1 MIGRALMRSYLLL
14 VMVLTAAAGP
24 AAAAP
29 SSGAAA
35 APAGGTVTFQVLDE
49 TAQQEV
55 SEDTVIFIDGKL
67 VAHFVLDK
75 HETSSIADVTVP
87 SAAQYDY
94 ALCGRI
100 TVLRPDGQEEQRVV
114 DGGATLKNVN
124 GKVFLALEAADFT
137 IFYLADAKQDPQDPP
152 KDVHHTNACSL
163 PVS

>member
-1 MIGRALMRSYLLL
+1 MRSYLPLLL
-14 VMVLTAAAGP
+14 VLTG
-24 AAAAP
+24 AAAP
-29 SSGAAA
+29 ATTRSAGAAP

-75 HETSSIADVTVP
+75 HQTSSIAEVTVP

-100 TVLRPDGQEEQRVV
+100 TVLRPDGQQEQRVV
-114 DGGATLKNVN
+114 DGGATLKNVD

-152 KDVHHTNACSL
+152 RDVHHTNACSL